1 MNVVWRQ
8 PSIWSCAATGFSQ
21 RVSSSS
27 STCRRLS
34 SGISFQLADFL
45 SLCLEARTSFGSRSL
60 YLEFSSRLFAV
71 RSRHEFKRG
80 QNWVDHF
87 LPIVYVSPSGPL
99 FVGRCRSRFFR
110 APSKWNP
117 RRCTLYRSCVL
128 SFSPLFFRHRLNLS
142 ALECIQ
148 TRSLPPAKLPGP
160 PKISF

>member
-1 MNVVWRQ
+1 MVLCSHWLL
-8 PSIWSCAATGFSQ
+8 ATCFFVEQ
-21 RVSSSS
+21 HVSSVVLGYFIPTGRFSLFLP
-27 STCRRLS
+27 RGAYVLWV
-34 SGISFQLADFL
+34 SF
-45 SLCLEARTSFGSRSL
+45 SH
-60 YLEFSSRLFAV
+60 LEFSLRLFAV

-128 SFSPLFFRHRLNLS
+128 SFSPLFFFVIVPTSQPWNVSKHARCLRQSCQGLPRFLS
-142 ALECIQ
+142 DRE
-148 TRSLPPAKLPGP
+148 
-160 PKISF
+160 